1 MASDNQNISLTS
13 FLNIPGAV
21 QITGLG
27 FLEYEPPGHPI
38 FIAPEMPWYL
48 TPTTIKI
55 PLINFNDLVNLL
67 DGILANVDKIEINK
81 KYDWCYS
88 IEYHPVDGIKMY
100 PRDPLHQ
107 IKKISMFQA
116 VSLAFEKFPH
126 LEEMWHENFDEN
138 FIPPPLRFDEQ
149 KEWFEMEVRIYYCS
163 KQNCYVLEFNRM
175 RGEAGCFYKVFR
187 QIKAQ
192 IEELLPQK
200 NYLWLMRKNYLNL
213 LEGTKFNINNETQIT
228 RYLLNEL
235 LAREICS
242 YIGFEPLTN

>member
-21 QITGLG
+21 KVSGHDL
-27 FLEYEPPGHPI
+27 FEYQPSGHPI

-48 TPTTIKI
+48 ARTTIKI

-67 DGILANVDKIEINK
+67 DGILANVEKIEINK

-107 IKKISMFQA
+107 IKKITMFQA
-116 VSLAFEKFPH
+116 VSLAFKKFPH
-126 LEEMWHENFDEN
+126 LEEIWDEN
-138 FIPPPLRFDEQ
+138 FIPLPLRYDEQ
-149 KEWFEMEVRIYYCS
+149 KEWFEMELRIFYDS
-163 KQNCYVLEFNRM
+163 KQNCYTLEFNRM
-175 RGEAGCFYKVFR
+175 CGEACCFYKVFR

-192 IEELLPQK
+192 IEEILPQK

-213 LEGTKFNINNETQIT
+213 LEGTKINKNNETQIT

-235 LAREICS
+235 LSREICS
-242 YIGFEPLTN
+242 YIGFEPITN